1 MVNITPHLR
10 SVNRLSCIYL
20 PKELLLQIGAAC
32 ASKKYPDHRND
43 HPNNNRSWQP
53 PYRFLLP
60 YFSFAAVGEE
70 NMGIYQL
77 IGPVMALVFSL
88 SAAGLQNAISK
99 FVAGETATHDY
110 KASLR
115 ILLVG
120 FAFSLILSLGCLFG
134 VYHFSDFIA
143 AYLLFEPRCAPLLRI
158 AALSFPFASVH
169 SCVNGYFYG
178 IRKTAVPAATQLT
191 EQIFRV
197 GSVYLIASWC
207 LQQGKEPTITV
218 AAAGLAIGE
227 LSSMLLA
234 LPAAYLHFIKK
245 AYPAGR
251 LPSGTLYRKAAG
263 ASKTGLIRVYGRL
276 SRQIIGFAAPLSANR
291 LCLNLLQAIEAAC
304 IPAKLQVY
312 GHSVSDSLSVYGV
325 LTGMA
330 LPLIYFPGTLT
341 NSVSVLL
348 MPAISEADA
357 VNNQNAIR
365 RAVRKCLG
373 YCLLLGCVCCA
384 GFLVLGKTVGI
395 MLYNSEM
402 AGHFIIILSFMCPFL
417 YLNTTLT
424 SILHGLGKTSYSFFL
439 SLTGLMLR
447 LVFVFQAIPLYGIK
461 GYLAGM
467 LLSQLYTTVCCLV
480 PLRQY
485 LLP

>member
-1 MVNITPHLR
+1 M
-10 SVNRLSCIYL
+10 
-20 PKELLLQIGAAC
+20 
-32 ASKKYPDHRND
+32 
-43 HPNNNRSWQP
+43 
-53 PYRFLLP
+53 
-60 YFSFAAVGEE
+60 
-70 NMGIYQL
+70 
-77 IGPVMALVFSL
+77 
-88 SAAGLQNAISK
+88 
-99 FVAGETATHDY
+99 
-110 KASLR
+110 
-115 ILLVG
+115 
-120 FAFSLILSLGCLFG
+120 
-134 VYHFSDFIA
+134 
-143 AYLLFEPRCAPLLRI
+143 
-158 AALSFPFASVH
+158 
-169 SCVNGYFYG
+169 
-178 IRKTAVPAATQLT
+178 
-191 EQIFRV
+191 
-197 GSVYLIASWC
+197 GSVYIIASWC
-207 LQQGKEPTITV
+207 LAQGKEPTIAV

-234 LPAAYLHFIKK
+234 LPAAYLHFIRK

-251 LPSGTLYRKAAG
+251 LPSGTIYRKASGTSPARL
-263 ASKTGLIRVYGRL
+263 ALVYGKL

-312 GHSVSDSLSVYGV
+312 GHTVSDSLSVYGV

-365 RAVRKCLG
+365 QAVRKCLG
-373 YCLLLGCVCCA
+373 YCLLLGCVCCI
-384 GFLVLGKTVGI
+384 GFLAVGKTVGL

-439 SLTGLMLR
+439 SLTSLMLR

-467 LLSQLYTTVCCLV
+467 LLSQLYTTICCLL

-485 LLP
+485 LLPG

>member
-1 MVNITPHLR
+1 
-10 SVNRLSCIYL
+10 
-20 PKELLLQIGAAC
+20 
-32 ASKKYPDHRND
+32 
-43 HPNNNRSWQP
+43 
-53 PYRFLLP
+53 
-60 YFSFAAVGEE
+60 
-70 NMGIYQL
+70 
-77 IGPVMALVFSL
+77 MA
-88 SAAGLQNAISK
+88 Q
-99 FVAGETATHDY
+99 
-110 KASLR
+110 
-115 ILLVG
+115 
-120 FAFSLILSLGCLFG
+120 
-134 VYHFSDFIA
+134 
-143 AYLLFEPRCAPLLRI
+143 
-158 AALSFPFASVH
+158 
-169 SCVNGYFYG
+169 
-178 IRKTAVPAATQLT
+178 
-191 EQIFRV
+191 
-197 GSVYLIASWC
+197 
-207 LQQGKEPTITV
+207 
-218 AAAGLAIGE
+218 
-227 LSSMLLA
+227 
-234 LPAAYLHFIKK
+234 
-245 AYPAGR
+245 
-251 LPSGTLYRKAAG
+251 
-263 ASKTGLIRVYGRL
+263 
-276 SRQIIGFAAPLSANR
+276 
-291 LCLNLLQAIEAAC
+291 
-304 IPAKLQVY
+304 
-312 GHSVSDSLSVYGV
+312 
-325 LTGMA
+325 
-330 LPLIYFPGTLT
+330 PLIYFPGTLT

>member
-1 MVNITPHLR
+1 M
-10 SVNRLSCIYL
+10 
-20 PKELLLQIGAAC
+20 
-32 ASKKYPDHRND
+32 
-43 HPNNNRSWQP
+43 
-53 PYRFLLP
+53 
-60 YFSFAAVGEE
+60 
-70 NMGIYQL
+70 
-77 IGPVMALVFSL
+77 
-88 SAAGLQNAISK
+88 
-99 FVAGETATHDY
+99 
-110 KASLR
+110 
-115 ILLVG
+115 
-120 FAFSLILSLGCLFG
+120 
-134 VYHFSDFIA
+134 
-143 AYLLFEPRCAPLLRI
+143 
-158 AALSFPFASVH
+158 
-169 SCVNGYFYG
+169 
-178 IRKTAVPAATQLT
+178 
-191 EQIFRV
+191 
-197 GSVYLIASWC
+197 YLIASWC

-263 ASKTGLIRVYGRL
+263 ASKTQLIRVYGRL

-373 YCLLLGCVCCA
+373 YCLLLGCVCCV
-384 GFLVLGKTVGI
+384 GFLVLGKLWALCFITAKWPAI
-395 MLYNSEM
+395 YHHTQLYVSLSLSEHH
-402 AGHFIIILSFMCPFL
+402 ADQHSPR
-417 YLNTTLT
+417 
-424 SILHGLGKTSYSFFL
+424 SGKNQLFFFL

>member
-1 MVNITPHLR
+1 
-10 SVNRLSCIYL
+10 
-20 PKELLLQIGAAC
+20 
-32 ASKKYPDHRND
+32 
-43 HPNNNRSWQP
+43 
-53 PYRFLLP
+53 
-60 YFSFAAVGEE
+60 
-70 NMGIYQL
+70 
-77 IGPVMALVFSL
+77 MALVFSL

-99 FVAGETATHDY
+99 FVAGETATDDY

-197 GSVYLIASWC
+197 GSVYLIASA
-207 LQQGKEPTITV
+207 P
-218 AAAGLAIGE
+218 AAGKRAYYNRCCRRPCYRW

-263 ASKTGLIRVYGRL
+263 ASKTQLIGVYGRL

-357 VNNQNAIR
+357 VNNQNAIKVGR
-365 RAVRKCLG
+365 TQMPG
-373 YCLLLGCVCCA
+373 LLPA
-384 GFLVLGKTVGI
+384 
-395 MLYNSEM
+395 SW
-402 AGHFIIILSFMCPFL
+402 
-417 YLNTTLT
+417 
-424 SILHGLGKTSYSFFL
+424 
-439 SLTGLMLR
+439 LR
-447 LVFVFQAIPLYGIK
+447 LLCRFFSIGKNCGHYAL
-461 GYLAGM
+461 
-467 LLSQLYTTVCCLV
+467 
-480 PLRQY
+480 
-485 LLP
+485 

>member
-1 MVNITPHLR
+1 MN
-10 SVNRLSCIYL
+10 
-20 PKELLLQIGAAC
+20 
-32 ASKKYPDHRND
+32 
-43 HPNNNRSWQP
+43 
-53 PYRFLLP
+53 
-60 YFSFAAVGEE
+60 
-70 NMGIYQL
+70 
-77 IGPVMALVFSL
+77 
-88 SAAGLQNAISK
+88 
-99 FVAGETATHDY
+99 
-110 KASLR
+110 
-115 ILLVG
+115 
-120 FAFSLILSLGCLFG
+120 
-134 VYHFSDFIA
+134 
-143 AYLLFEPRCAPLLRI
+143 
-158 AALSFPFASVH
+158 
-169 SCVNGYFYG
+169 
-178 IRKTAVPAATQLT
+178 
-191 EQIFRV
+191 
-197 GSVYLIASWC
+197 
-207 LQQGKEPTITV
+207 TINT
-218 AAAGLAIGE
+218 
-227 LSSMLLA
+227 
-234 LPAAYLHFIKK
+234 
-245 AYPAGR
+245 
-251 LPSGTLYRKAAG
+251 T
-263 ASKTGLIRVYGRL
+263 
-276 SRQIIGFAAPLSANR
+276 
-291 LCLNLLQAIEAAC
+291 
-304 IPAKLQVY
+304 
-312 GHSVSDSLSVYGV
+312 VYGV

>member
-1 MVNITPHLR
+1 MSFHLCF
-10 SVNRLSCIYL
+10 S
-20 PKELLLQIGAAC
+20 PFPLLTC
-32 ASKKYPDHRND
+32 
-43 HPNNNRSWQP
+43 
-53 PYRFLLP
+53 
-60 YFSFAAVGEE
+60 
-70 NMGIYQL
+70 
-77 IGPVMALVFSL
+77 
-88 SAAGLQNAISK
+88 
-99 FVAGETATHDY
+99 
-110 KASLR
+110 
-115 ILLVG
+115 
-120 FAFSLILSLGCLFG
+120 ILSKRL
-134 VYHFSDFIA
+134 
-143 AYLLFEPRCAPLLRI
+143 
-158 AALSFPFASVH
+158 
-169 SCVNGYFYG
+169 
-178 IRKTAVPAATQLT
+178 
-191 EQIFRV
+191 
-197 GSVYLIASWC
+197 
-207 LQQGKEPTITV
+207 
-218 AAAGLAIGE
+218 
-227 LSSMLLA
+227 
-234 LPAAYLHFIKK
+234 
-245 AYPAGR
+245 YPAGR

-263 ASKTGLIRVYGRL
+263 ASKTQLIRVYGRL